1 MLALITALS
10 ILTSY
15 QHAGASIGQGS
26 VPINSGQNNA
36 YRTDIAFDSLGNAV
50 AVFEQQTGDRYGI
63 FANAYVKDKG
73 WAGPVA
79 IDAGPGNAHSGKI
92 AFNGT
97 GDAVVVFKK
106 EKGKGYG
113 IYASIRL
120 NGKAWDKPQR
130 IDGGLKV
137 SDGHKAAFD
146 AQGNAAAVFEGHDGK
161 AFRIYVNI
169 YDREKGWLGPVKIS
183 GSTGNGYF
191 PAPAFDQDGNLHVIY
206 FEESPAGL
214 DLSISRY
221 EAKTGRWAPPARLN
235 GNMSPT
241 THKEWKQRVKGISS
255 QFDWDTAYGDA
266 LREKLPPELNGWSPT
281 KMDARYRD
289 AYTPSVIARKDGSVS
304 VFFIAGDGRNLRAYT
319 ADYRDGAGWG
329 KPGIIDANGEDVEH
343 IRASMNSSGDVAV
356 VFTQQINGTLRVHA
370 RTFSVKTGWTAPVII
385 DAGDKTAYNPGV
397 VYTEAGEIIVVWC
410 QWEGVNVKSFANMYK
425 NGSWGVAQRLEK
437 EDGETCGVRIFAGP
451 NGSVII
457 VYEQEIPAEDDRT
470 INRIFALTGVE

>member
-15 QHAGASIGQGS
+15 QQAGASIGQGS

-36 YRTDIAFDSLGNAV
+36 YRTNIAFDSLGNAV

-63 FANAYVKDKG
+63 FANTYVKDKG

-79 IDAGPGNAHSGKI
+79 IDASPGNAHSGKI
-92 AFNGT
+92 AFNGA
-97 GDAVVVFKK
+97 GDALVVFKK
-106 EKGKGYG
+106 EKGKGFG
-113 IYASIRL
+113 IYASMRL
-120 NGKAWDKPQR
+120 GEKGWDKPQR

-146 AQGNAAAVFEGHDGK
+146 ARGNAAAVFEGHDGK

-191 PAPAFDQDGNLHVIY
+191 PVTAFDADGNLHVVY

-235 GNMSPT
+235 GNISPA
-241 THKEWKQRVKGISS
+241 THKEWKQRVKSISS

-266 LREKLPPELNGWSPT
+266 LREKIPPEQNGWSPT

-304 VFFIAGDGRNLRAYT
+304 VFFIAGDGQSLRAYT
-319 ADYRDGAGWG
+319 ADYRVGAGWG
-329 KPGIIDANGEDVEH
+329 KPGIIDAGGEDVEH
-343 IRASMNSSGDVAV
+343 IRASMNSKGEIAV
-356 VFTQQINGTLRVHA
+356 VFTQRIEDNLRVHA
-370 RTFSVKTGWTAPVII
+370 RTFNVKTGWTAPVII

-425 NGSWGVAQRLEK
+425 NGSWGVAKRLEK